1 MSRQKRRD
9 TKAELLV
16 RRELH
21 SRGVR
26 FRVDVKL
33 EDGLRTRGDIVWR
46 GIKLVVFIDGCFWH
60 GCPLHATRP
69 AANAAW
75 WAAKLDANIARDRRT
90 DAALRERGWTVLRFW
105 EHQPAAEVA
114 DEIVERLG
122 AQRSRR

>member
-46 GIKLVVFIDGCFWH
+46 GLNLVVFVDGCFWH
-60 GCPLHATRP
+60 GCPQHATRP
-69 AANAAW
+69 SANAAW

-90 DAALRERGWTVLRFW
+90 DAALRARGWTVLRFW
-105 EHQPAAEVA
+105 EHQSATEVA
-114 DEIVERLG
+114 DEIVSKLEER
-122 AQRSRR
+122 RNRR